1 MAYQKLQQTRA
12 VAVVKSDTVNISSPN
27 GSEIGFSDACVL
39 YSGSGGTI
47 RVLTAGGDDVTL
59 VSVPAGT
66 VLPIQIVRVFS
77 GTTTATGMIALW

>member
-12 VAVVKSDTVNISSPN
+12 VAVVKSDTVNIESPN
-27 GSEIGFSDACVL
+27 GGVAGTSDPCVL

-59 VSVPAGT
+59 VSVPAGV
-66 VLPIQIVRVFS
+66 VLPLQIVRVFS
-77 GTTTATGMIALW
+77 ATTSATGMVALW

>member
-12 VAVVKSDTVNISSPN
+12 VAVVKSDTANIESPN
-27 GSEIGFSDACVL
+27 GGLAGASDPCVL

-66 VLPIQIVRVFS
+66 VLPLQIVRVFS
-77 GTTTATGMIALW
+77 ATTSATGMVALW

>member
-12 VAVVKSDTVNISSPN
+12 VAVTKSDTVNIVSPS
-27 GSEIGFSDACVL
+27 GSEGVSTEPCVL

-59 VSVPAGT
+59 VSVPAGV
-66 VLPIQIVRVFS
+66 VLPLQIVRVFS
-77 GTTTATGMIALW
+77 ATTSATGMVALW

>member
-12 VAVVKSDTVNISSPN
+12 VAVTKSDTVNIVSPS
-27 GSEIGFSDACVL
+27 GAEGVSTEPCVL

-59 VSVPAGT
+59 VSVPAGV
-66 VLPIQIVRVFS
+66 VLPLQIVRVFS
-77 GTTTATGMIALW
+77 ATTSATGMVALW

>member
-12 VAVVKSDTVNISSPN
+12 VAVVKSDTVDITTPSSEDGLSVEP
-27 GSEIGFSDACVL
+27 CVL
-39 YSGSGGTI
+39 YTGSGGTI

-59 VSVPAGT
+59 VSVPSGV

-77 GTTTATGMIALW
+77 ATTNATGMVALW

>member
-12 VAVVKSDTVNISSPN
+12 VAVTKSDTVNIEAPN
-27 GSEIGFSDACVL
+27 GGSGSSDPCVL

-59 VSVPAGT
+59 VSVPAGV
-66 VLPIQIVRVFS
+66 VLPLQIVRVFS
-77 GTTTATGMIALW
+77 STTSATGMVALW

>member
-12 VAVVKSDTVNISSPN
+12 KDVVKSDTVDITTPSAEGGLSVEP
-27 GSEIGFSDACVL
+27 CVL
-39 YSGSGGTI
+39 YTGSGGII

-59 VSVPAGT
+59 VSVPAGV

-77 GTTTATGMIALW
+77 STTNATGMVALW

>member
-12 VAVVKSDTVNISSPN
+12 VAVVKSDTVNIEAPN
-27 GSEIGFSDACVL
+27 GGVVGASDPCVL

-66 VLPIQIVRVFS
+66 VLPLQIVRVFS
-77 GTTTATGMIALW
+77 ATTSATGMVALW

>member
-12 VAVVKSDTVNISSPN
+12 VAVVKSDTLNIDSPN
-27 GSEIGFSDACVL
+27 GGVAGASDPCVL

-59 VSVPAGT
+59 VSVPSGV

-77 GTTTATGMIALW
+77 ATTNATGMVALW

>member
-12 VAVVKSDTVNISSPN
+12 LEVVKSDTVNISA
-27 GSEIGFSDACVL
+27 EACVL

-66 VLPIQIVRVFS
+66 VLPIQVVRVFS
-77 GTTTATGMIALW
+77 SVTNATGIIALW